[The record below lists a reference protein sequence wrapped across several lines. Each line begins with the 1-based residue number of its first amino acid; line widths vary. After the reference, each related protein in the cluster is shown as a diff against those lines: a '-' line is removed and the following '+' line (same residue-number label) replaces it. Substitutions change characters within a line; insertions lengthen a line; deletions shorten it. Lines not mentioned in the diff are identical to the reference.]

1 MWYAQRPLSFLR
13 NRQVKVERGRAATG
27 ERGRAATG
35 ERRHAVIC
43 IIAVGHQIVR
53 IQERVARPVSIR
65 GSGSQRSIRS
75 T

>member
-13 NRQVKVERGRAATG
+13 NRQVKV

-53 IQERVARPVSIR
+53 IQERVARPVGIR